1 MDEAKTLK
9 VTGQNLK
16 LPSFFIL
23 RRLTVT
29 LIKARKKP
37 KETKA
42 IATC

>member
-16 LPSFFIL
+16 LPSFFIFKT
-23 RRLTVT
+23 LTVT
-29 LIKARKKP
+29 LIKTRKKP

-42 IATC
+42 IVTC